1 MLCFYDFSCVYVM
14 WCQIFLTLHLI
25 EDILPQNSSTLKVV
39 GSCGMGISMSWYS
52 KNSSLTLSCSSG
64 PLKGSSSWN
73 LKRAPSVKNGLSI
86 CFVTMV
92 QIKLSIKYVEIL
104 ENVKPLPVYE
114 VQYRASSTPHSVL
127 CCTSTNWACFS
138 RASFRGSF
146 WTPYSTALTRN
157 ARAACWNSCTSWG
170 VMSPASCS
178 LLRVAL
184 VVKPIFSFSPDR
196 QRTKRDQAN

>member
-25 EDILPQNSSTLKVV
+25 EDMLPQNSSTLKVV

-73 LKRAPSVKNGLSI
+73 LKRAPCVKNGLSI

-92 QIKLSIKYVEIL
+92 QIKLKVLNMLKSWKMWNPCL
-104 ENVKPLPVYE
+104 SMK
-114 VQYRASSTPHSVL
+114 YRASSTPHSVL

-146 WTPYSTALTRN
+146 LIPYSTALTRN
-157 ARAACWNSCTSWG
+157 ASAACWNSCTSWG
-170 VMSPASCS
+170 VMSPVSSS

>member
-73 LKRAPSVKNGLSI
+73 LKRAPCVKNGLSI

-92 QIKLSIKYVEIL
+92 QIKLKVLNMLKSWKMWNPCL
-104 ENVKPLPVYE
+104 STK
-114 VQYRASSTPHSVL
+114 YRASSTPHSVL

-146 WTPYSTALTRN
+146 FYFHTPQPWPEGSL
-157 ARAACWNSCTSWG
+157 NSISDER
-170 VMSPASCS
+170 M
-178 LLRVAL
+178 LLCL
-184 VVKPIFSFSPDR
+184 FPDIFEIDKCNN
-196 QRTKRDQAN
+196 QYYTLDKI